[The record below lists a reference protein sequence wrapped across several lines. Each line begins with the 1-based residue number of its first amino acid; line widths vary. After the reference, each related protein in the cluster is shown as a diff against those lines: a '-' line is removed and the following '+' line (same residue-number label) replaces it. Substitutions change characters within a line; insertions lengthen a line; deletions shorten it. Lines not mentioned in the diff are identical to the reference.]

1 MKRLDFSSTCTG
13 IGTPTNEHIYSSP
26 PIPLTVYRPNGL
38 AMYYDSYFPLVPS
51 QKPTFHHFKHLFF
64 VPKLLPDKRRFK
76 TLTFLR
82 HQKFVRR
89 INELN
94 QLFQPRN
101 GYKQFFA
108 VENGFKNERRII
120 NSSNYQKQ
128 LTIFLLKNKQEKL
141 TKNKETEV
149 KRQNTV
155 WMLEKNH
162 RQQLIQKMA
171 LKHVQK
177 GIKLVNYRI
186 NKEQLINKLK
196 LEGEIQLKIY
206 KRRNYMRRICVGIRR
221 NALKT
226 MEEVLWIN
234 IGTWNA

>member
-1 MKRLDFSSTCTG
+1 
-13 IGTPTNEHIYSSP
+13 
-26 PIPLTVYRPNGL
+26 
-38 AMYYDSYFPLVPS
+38 MYYDSYFPLVPS

-64 VPKLLPDKRRFK
+64 IPKLVPDKRHLK

-89 INELN
+89 INELDK
-94 QLFQPRN
+94 QFKGRN
-101 GYKQFFA
+101 GYKEFFA
-108 VENGFKNERRII
+108 VENGFKNNRII
-120 NSSNYQKQ
+120 ISGSNYQKQ
-128 LTIFLLKNKQEKL
+128 LTEYSLKNKQSKQI
-141 TKNKETEV
+141 KNKEMEV
-149 KRQNTV
+149 KRRNTV

-162 RQQLIQKMA
+162 RQTLIQKMA

-186 NKEQLINKLK
+186 NKEQLVNKLK
-196 LEGEIQLKIY
+196 MEEEIGLKIY